1 LTFGPEKG
9 NFGYDLRKFNK
20 FYLSCP
26 LSGGLFIVKFNQLKI
41 FYAVAQNKSF
51 TLAAKELFLTQPAVT
66 IQIQKLEADYETKLF
81 DRVGKKIFLTESG
94 KTLYSY
100 AEKIL
105 ALFAQAEEV
114 LIDMKE
120 LRSGKLTI
128 GASATVGSYYLP
140 RIFEAFGKQY
150 PDIEIQMNLAN
161 SHQVIEDVLAFKR
174 DLGFAGE
181 LHNYAGLVIIPFLE
195 EELVLIV
202 PPDHT
207 FVHRGEVSLGDLA
220 GQPFIAREAGSATRE
235 LVEEKVGRKGV
246 SLKVVMDLAS
256 NEAIKKAVE
265 NGLGISIISRYV
277 VQKEVDQGLLRMVPF
292 AKEKI
297 MRKFFIIYHEDKYL
311 STTIRAFLNVAS
323 KLSSHFWR

>member
-1 LTFGPEKG
+1 M
-9 NFGYDLRKFNK
+9 
-20 FYLSCP
+20 
-26 LSGGLFIVKFNQLKI
+26 KFNQLKI
-41 FYAVAQNKSF
+41 FYTVAQKKSF

-105 ALFAQAEEV
+105 ALFAQAEEA
-114 LIDMKE
+114 LIDTKEMK
-120 LRSGKLTI
+120 SGKLTI
-128 GASATVGSYYLP
+128 GASTTVGSYYLP
-140 RIFEAFGKQY
+140 KIFEAFGKQY

-161 SHQVIEDVLAFKR
+161 SHQVIEDVLALKR
-174 DLGFAGE
+174 DLGFVGE
-181 LHNYAGLVIIPFLE
+181 LHSYEGLVIIPFLE

-202 PPDHT
+202 PPNHPI
-207 FVHRGEVSLGDLA
+207 VHRARVSLGDLA

-235 LVEEKVGRKGV
+235 LVEEKARRRGV

-265 NGLGISIISRYV
+265 NGLGISVISRYV
-277 VQKEVDQGLLRMVPF
+277 VQKEVEQGLLRMVPF

-297 MRKFFIIYHEDKYL
+297 MRKFFIIHHEDKYL
-311 STTIRAFLNVAS
+311 SSTIRAFLNVAS
-323 KLSSHFWR
+323 KLSSHFGR

>member
-1 LTFGPEKG
+1 
-9 NFGYDLRKFNK
+9 
-20 FYLSCP
+20 
-26 LSGGLFIVKFNQLKI
+26 VKFNQLKI
-41 FYAVAQNKSF
+41 FYTVAQNKSF

-105 ALFAQAEEV
+105 ALFVQAEEA
-114 LIDMKE
+114 LIDTKE
-120 LRSGKLTI
+120 LKSGRLTI

-140 RIFEAFGKQY
+140 KIFETFGKQY
-150 PDIEIQMNLAN
+150 PGIEIQMNLAN
-161 SHQVIEDVLAFKR
+161 SHQVIEDVLALKR
-174 DLGFAGE
+174 DLGFVGE
-181 LHNYAGLVIIPFLE
+181 LHSYEGLVIIPFLE

-202 PPDHT
+202 PPHHP
-207 FVHRGEVSLGDLA
+207 FVHREGVSLGDLA
-220 GQPFIAREAGSATRE
+220 SQPFIAREKGSATRE
-235 LVEEKVGRKGV
+235 LVEEKVGRRGV

-277 VQKEVDQGLLRMVPF
+277 AQKEVDQGLLRMVPF
-292 AKEKI
+292 GKEKI

-311 STTIRAFLNVAS
+311 SSTIRAFLNVAS
-323 KLSSHFWR
+323 KLSSHFW

>member
-1 LTFGPEKG
+1 L
-9 NFGYDLRKFNK
+9 GYDLRKFNK

-26 LSGGLFIVKFNQLKI
+26 LSGALFIVKFNQLKI
-41 FYAVAQNKSF
+41 FYTVAQKKSF

-94 KTLYSY
+94 KTLHSY

-105 ALFAQAEEV
+105 ALFAQAEEALTDV
-114 LIDMKE
+114 KGLKF
-120 LRSGKLTI
+120 GKLTI

-140 RIFEAFGKQY
+140 KIFEVFGKQY
-150 PDIEIQMNLAN
+150 PDIEIQMNLTN
-161 SHQVIEDVLAFKR
+161 SHQVIEDILAFKS
-174 DLGFAGE
+174 DLGFVGE
-181 LHNYAGLVIIPFLE
+181 LRSYEGLVIIPFLE

-202 PPDHT
+202 PPDHP
-207 FVHRGEVSLGDLA
+207 FAHGERVSLRDLA

-235 LVEEKVGRKGV
+235 LVEEKAGRRGV

-265 NGLGISIISRYV
+265 TGLGISIISRYV

-311 STTIRAFLNVAS
+311 SSIIRAFLNVAS
-323 KLSSHFWR
+323 KLSSHFWRKGEA

>member
-1 LTFGPEKG
+1 M
-9 NFGYDLRKFNK
+9 
-20 FYLSCP
+20 
-26 LSGGLFIVKFNQLKI
+26 KFNQLKI
-41 FYAVAQNKSF
+41 FYTVAQNKSF

-94 KTLYSY
+94 KTLHSY

-105 ALFAQAEEV
+105 ALFAQAEEA

-120 LRSGKLTI
+120 LKFGKLTI
-128 GASATVGSYYLP
+128 GSSVTVGSYYLP
-140 RIFEAFGKQY
+140 KIFETFGKQY

-174 DLGFAGE
+174 DLGFVGE
-181 LHNYAGLVIIPFLE
+181 LHHYAGLVIIPFLE

-202 PPDHT
+202 PPNHP
-207 FVHRGEVSLGDLA
+207 FAHGEGISLRDLA

-235 LVEEKVGRKGV
+235 LVEEKAERKGV

-265 NGLGISIISRYV
+265 NGLGLSIISRYV
-277 VQKEVDQGLLRMVPF
+277 VQKEVDQGFLRIVPF
-292 AKEKI
+292 TREKI

-311 STTIRAFLNVAS
+311 SSIIRAFLNVAS
-323 KLSSHFWR
+323 KLSSHFWRKGEA